1 MTDTSGWRLCVAAFQ
16 NSGAISAPPTLTS
29 RARSSPRRR
38 QASTAAAA
46 TAYAQAATRPH
57 RRCRPLSLNRDTPA
71 ANSAHAANAAAH
83 QYRGTFTGASPLA
96 SRASRAANP
105 RACRQPSH
113 GHKGSSTPPSVVRS
127 APVA

>member
-16 NSGAISAPPTLTS
+16 NSGVTSAPPTLTS

-46 TAYAQAATRPH
+46 TVYAQAATRPH
-57 RRCRPLSLNRDTPA
+57 RRCRPLSLNTDTPA

-96 SRASRAANP
+96 SRASRAPIPGPAINP
-105 RACRQPSH
+105 RTAI
-113 GHKGSSTPPSVVRS
+113 KGPPPRRV
-127 APVA
+127 